1 MSALPDNHKIKP
13 QQRLFFLLIL
23 LFGLPAHFLPLIRF
37 FCFKHFHS
45 LFHFSLFTIT
55 YNLFWGISAVGSAQ
69 HWQCWGQGFES
80 PMLHQRHVAAPDHQG
95 RTVICQTPYRDGEV
109 RIWTRILCQVGKIP
123 EMQMLSA
130 FPGFF
135 IVVLRGQN
143 QNSDLK
149 NLFKKSNRQ

>member
-1 MSALPDNHKIKP
+1 MILWIIK
-13 QQRLFFLLIL
+13 
-23 LFGLPAHFLPLIRF
+23 
-37 FCFKHFHS
+37 
-45 LFHFSLFTIT
+45 
-55 YNLFWGISAVGSAQ
+55 
-69 HWQCWGQGFES
+69 GFES

-149 NLFKKSNRQ
+149 NLFKKTTANSGCFFCEVAKEFGRN